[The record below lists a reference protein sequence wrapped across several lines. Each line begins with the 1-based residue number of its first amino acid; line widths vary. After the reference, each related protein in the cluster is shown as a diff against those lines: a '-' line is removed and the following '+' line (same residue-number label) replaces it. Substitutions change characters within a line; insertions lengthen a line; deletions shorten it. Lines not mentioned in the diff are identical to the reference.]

1 MISEIHNKI
10 SSTGSNLSERLEDKL
25 TGDFFGTLRYLSFE
39 LGFRNVLSQVRFETD
54 ESKLQWKL
62 MLDRIR
68 GYDMEY
74 RFWPSHPEGEIDLL
88 IDHPETLI
96 GIEVKYLSSLSSEDE
111 DPLAVIKPEES
122 RNQLARYARMI
133 HSVGADRQKF
143 LVFLAPLDILLPVER
158 TMRNRPIIRSDI
170 SLGFLSWQE
179 VLESLQELD
188 TGTLEIGQRLIL
200 KDITDLLLKKGFVRF
215 RGFSSGLETIELNDS
230 AYHYQG
236 KRQRFETLVWPEN
249 PIKENKSY
257 VYRK

>member
-1 MISEIHNKI
+1 M
-10 SSTGSNLSERLEDKL
+10 SERLEDKL
-25 TGDFFGTLRYLSFE
+25 TGDFFGPLRYLPFK
-39 LGFRNVLSQVRFETD
+39 LGLRTVLSQVRFETD
-54 ESKLQWKL
+54 ESNLQWKL
-62 MLDRIR
+62 MLDRTQ
-68 GYDMEY
+68 GYEMEY

-88 IDHPETLI
+88 IDHPETLV

-111 DPLAVIKPEES
+111 DPLAVINPEES

-143 LVFLAPLDILLPVER
+143 LVFLAPLNILLPVER
-158 TMRNRPIIRSDI
+158 TMRNRPVISSDI

-188 TGTLEIGQRLIL
+188 TRTLEIWQRLIL
-200 KDITDLLLKKGFVRF
+200 NDMAGLLMKKGFVRF

-236 KRQRFETLVWPEN
+236 KRQKFKTLVWPEN

-257 VYRK
+257 DYKK

>member
-1 MISEIHNKI
+1 M
-10 SSTGSNLSERLEDKL
+10 SERLEDKL
-25 TGDFFGTLRYLSFE
+25 TGDFFGTLRYLPCK
-39 LGFRNVLSQVRFETD
+39 LGLRNVLSKVRFETD
-54 ESKLQWKL
+54 ESKRQWKL
-62 MLDRIR
+62 MLDRMQ

-74 RFWPSHPEGEIDLL
+74 RFWPSHREGEIDLL

-111 DPLAVIKPEES
+111 DPLAMIKPEES
-122 RNQLARYARMI
+122 RNQLARYARML

-158 TMRNRPIIRSDI
+158 TMRNRPIISSDI

-215 RGFSSGLETIELNDS
+215 RGFSSGVETLKLNDS
-230 AYHYQG
+230 AYPYQG
-236 KRQRFETLVWPEN
+236 KRQRFKTLVWPDN

-257 VYRK
+257 VYNK